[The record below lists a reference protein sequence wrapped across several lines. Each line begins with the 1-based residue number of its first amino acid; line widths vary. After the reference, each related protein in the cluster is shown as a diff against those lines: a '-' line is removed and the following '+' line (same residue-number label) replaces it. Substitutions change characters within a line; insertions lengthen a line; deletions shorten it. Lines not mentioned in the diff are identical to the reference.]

1 MSSTT
6 TAAAA
11 TGTGEVK
18 IRTPPDFLGDRAKAK
33 QFISSCDL
41 YFAVNGTTY
50 DTNTKKVAFALSFM
64 TGGAAAA
71 WKEQKLAEYTA
82 TGGTWPTWE
91 TFKTD
96 FNTAFSAVADAA
108 TAKAE
113 LKVLFQ
119 DAGIDDY
126 IAKFR
131 DLIGRSG
138 IIQEEARIE
147 YFLDGLDKDLV
158 DRIYLMPTP
167 PTTVEGMYTAA
178 ANAFQAA
185 QRTKAYGA
193 RGRERMGA
201 TAMAKKE
208 KDQPQPLQ
216 LTLRGLNTEERER
229 HIREGLCFKCH
240 RTGHRSKDHNP
251 DGTLRRG
258 AQSYQPRFRSQTTS
272 SDRPKIKRTG
282 VQTYTAIRT
291 MMASLTDEERE
302 ICMRNMEEEGF

>member
-6 TAAAA
+6 A
-11 TGTGEVK
+11 GTGEVK
-18 IRTPPDFLGDRAKAK
+18 IRAPPDFLGDRAKAK

-50 DTNTKKVAFALSFM
+50 DTDTKKVAFALSFM

-71 WKEQKLAEYTA
+71 WKEQKLMEYTA
-82 TGGTWPTWE
+82 AGATWPTWDA
-91 TFKTD
+91 FKTN

-108 TAKAE
+108 TARTE
-113 LKVLFQ
+113 LKTLFQ
-119 DAGIDDY
+119 DGPVDDY

-138 IIQEEARIE
+138 ITQEEAKIE
-147 YFLDGLDKDLV
+147 YFLDGLHKDLV
-158 DRIYLMPTP
+158 DCIYLMPTP
-167 PTTVEGMYTAA
+167 PTTLEGMYTAA

-185 QRTKAYGA
+185 QRSKAYGA

-201 TAMAKKE
+201 TAMAKQE

-216 LTLRGLNTEERER
+216 LTLRSLNIEERER
-229 HIREGLCFKCH
+229 HIREGLCFRCH
-240 RTGHRSKDHNP
+240 RTGHRSRDHNS

-282 VQTYTAIRT
+282 AQTYTAIRT